1 MSFSPFLAV
10 PEDCSRVLQWT
21 VEQLTG
27 AGLSTVQTFDLNT
40 ARAGTGDCL
49 CQAHGTRACD
59 CQMVILFVYE
69 PPGEPVALILHGS
82 QGQTWLSFT
91 ETPGAGGNMKLA
103 KSIQGQLE
111 AGAEVFRGL
120 S

>member
-21 VEQLTG
+21 VEQLTE

-82 QGQTWLSFT
+82 QGQTWLSFP
-91 ETPGAGGNMKLA
+91 ETPGAGGNTKLA

>member
-10 PEDCSRVLQWT
+10 QQDCGRVLQWT
-21 VEQLTG
+21 IEQLTQ
-27 AGLSTVQTFDLNT
+27 AGLHTVQTFDLST

-49 CQAHGTRACD
+49 CQAHGTQACD

-69 PPGEPVALILHGS
+69 PASEPVALILHGN
-82 QGQTWLSFT
+82 QGQTWLSFA
-91 ETPGAGGNMKLA
+91 ETPASGGNARLA

-111 AGAEVFRGL
+111 AGAAGFGGVP
-120 S
+120 